1 MLIETTGTCSTVC
14 SWDRC
19 GRWNRAG
26 SLYCAQCGRLLDAG
40 GVFPDDD
47 APVEGERGLF
57 DDLGNTLTWV
67 LGLTGAGV
75 LAASLGVWIAAAL
88 R

>member
-1 MLIETTGTCSTVC
+1 MVC

-19 GRWNRAG
+19 GKWNRAG

-47 APVEGERGLF
+47 APVEGERGRSE
-57 DDLGNTLTWV
+57 DLGNTLTWV
-67 LGLTGAGV
+67 LGLTGTAI
-75 LAASLGVWIAAAL
+75 LAAALGTWIAAAL